1 MAHREDRVVL
11 TVDAVITDDEGRILI
26 MERGTEPF
34 KGTWVLPGGLVD
46 PGETVEAAC
55 AREVEEEVGLQVR
68 ILRQVGIYSTP
79 GRDPRGSFVSIA
91 FHAVVVG
98 GSLQVTSEARA
109 HRWLAPGE
117 VVEMG
122 FDHGRMV
129 EDFRRMHHGLNDTR

>member
-11 TVDAVITDDEGRILI
+11 TVDAVITDDEGRILL
-26 MERGTEPF
+26 MERGTDPF
-34 KGTWVLPGGLVD
+34 KGTWVLPGGIVD

-55 AREVEEEVGLQVR
+55 VREVEEEVGLQVR

-79 GRDPRGSFVSIA
+79 GRDPRGSFISIA

-98 GSLQVTSEARA
+98 GTLQVTNEARS

-117 VVEMG
+117 VVELG

-129 EDFRRMHHGLNDTR
+129 EEFRRSTKG